1 MGVFH
6 YGSKSQLL
14 HQIWSHCTYLE
25 TKAFAMAG
33 DSASHC
39 SLGPPAL
46 KKLLQD
52 ESLGSDLLNLR
63 KQLRAEHFFKMSWIF
78 CVWIPGCGN
87 DPMAREIFGN
97 MPWEMTG
104 FWSQRFPKARRRE
117 QSAEAGVCQ
126 DHVSLASIMSWSK
139 WSKWMHM
146 DVGVS
151 KNRGSKT
158 PKMDGL

>member
-1 MGVFH
+1 MFFFYVESFIVRCIVRFQPQGRFSMDVWIN

-14 HQIWSHCTYLE
+14 HQIWPHCTYLE

-46 KKLLQD
+46 KKIASGWKFRIRPV
-52 ESLGSDLLNLR
+52 ESEETT
-63 KQLRAEHFFKMSWIF
+63 KAEHFCKRCWIF

-117 QSAEAGVCQ
+117 QSAEAGV
-126 DHVSLASIMSWSK
+126 L
-139 WSKWMHM
+139 
-146 DVGVS
+146 
-151 KNRGSKT
+151 
-158 PKMDGL
+158 